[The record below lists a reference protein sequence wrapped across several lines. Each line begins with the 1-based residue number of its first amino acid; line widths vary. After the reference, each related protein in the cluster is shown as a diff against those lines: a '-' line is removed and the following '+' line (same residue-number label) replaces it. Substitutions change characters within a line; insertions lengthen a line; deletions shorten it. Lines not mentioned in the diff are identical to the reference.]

1 MWPRPG
7 SRRPPPGATRCG
19 VMLGAA
25 DAEWCR
31 FGADSASA
39 YPHVGGVFSG
49 LTTPLLPEQDTGAH
63 GEQAQSAPGGSD
75 LPPWL
80 GALAAPAGGRV
91 ATADSGSAGCV
102 SHKPQSAQFC
112 PHFTEGRQGPQTGGV
127 AGPRSRTASPERRG
141 STALPCNTSLGDEAS
156 ESHGRERVAPI
167 HTLALSS
174 ENSSSARD
182 EDPNYKSGLQL
193 CVVTTLWTPGVKG

>member
-1 MWPRPG
+1 MRTLWIIPKDTLMSFLIRDGGDRGGGGGDCVKMEAGSGAMWPRPG

-112 PHFTEGRQGPQTGGV
+112 PHFTEGETG
-127 AGPRSRTASPERRG
+127 APNRRSRWPQV
-141 STALPCNTSLGDEAS
+141 
-156 ESHGRERVAPI
+156 SHGEPGAAG
-167 HTLALSS
+167 LNCAAL
-174 ENSSSARD
+174 
-182 EDPNYKSGLQL
+182 
-193 CVVTTLWTPGVKG
+193 